1 MKRWLIM
8 LCTLAGCTAPTVQL
22 HLPAGQWPLDGVTP
36 VAVGHSGDLLV
47 LRFADGHYLGHR
59 PLRDQELAHFLSGGD
74 ADDARAARFLAAS
87 DAAPLLH
94 QTAGDRELWAQPAP
108 NSAGASS
115 LLLRHGAHYYYLD
128 TSVDPALVLHWLQ
141 RWH

>member
-1 MKRWLIM
+1 MKRLLIM
-8 LCTLAGCTAPTVQL
+8 LCSVAGCAAPPVQL

-36 VAVGHSGDLLV
+36 VAIGHSGDMLL
-47 LRFADGHYLGHR
+47 LRFADGRYLGHR
-59 PLRDQELAHFLSGGD
+59 QLTHDELAYFQSGGATDDQRAAHFLS
-74 ADDARAARFLAAS
+74 AT

-94 QTAGDRELWAQPAP
+94 RTAGDRALWVQPVP

-128 TSVDPALVLHWLQ
+128 TSVDPTLLLHWLQ